1 MTLFVSERKELRSGW
16 KIIRV
21 FVFAFLFAILLAL
34 LASAL
39 NIASGGEY
47 AFNLAILAA
56 VGLEL
61 IISRKPLAFI
71 GFNFTEAAF
80 WKDFLVGLVWG
91 GVSIG
96 LAAAGMVFL
105 TGEIIRGE
113 IGRGLT
119 FLSLT
124 GMLAYWLL
132 VAVTE
137 ESLFRGYLLAILK
150 NPLGVRTAMMVSAAL
165 FSVLHFLNP
174 EHYLF
179 AYLYAILIGLLFG
192 EVVIRRGNL
201 GWVIGFHFVFNLLQD
216 KGLLS
221 FPVQGGEAVFT
232 VVLLVNLAV
241 VLWKMPRRAEA
252 WDLE

>member
-1 MTLFVSERKELRSGW
+1 MNLFVSEQKELRSGW
-16 KIIRV
+16 KTVRV
-21 FVFAFLFAILLAL
+21 LFFAFLFSILFAL

-39 NIASGGEY
+39 NITSGGAY

-61 IISRKPLAFI
+61 LISRKPLSFI
-71 GFNFTEAAF
+71 GLNLKETAF
-80 WKDFLVGLVWG
+80 WKDLLVGLVWG

-96 LAAAGMVFL
+96 LVAAGMVFL

-113 IGRGLT
+113 IGQGLT
-119 FLSLT
+119 LLSFT

-137 ESLFRGYLLAILK
+137 ESLFRGYILAILK
-150 NPLGVRTAMMVSAAL
+150 NPVGVRTAMIVSAVL
-165 FSVLHFLNP
+165 FTVLHFLNP
-174 EHYLF
+174 IYYLF
-179 AYLYAILIGLLFG
+179 AFLYAFLIGLLFG

-201 GWVIGFHFVFNLLQD
+201 GWVIGFHFVFNLMQNQ
-216 KGLLS
+216 GLLS

-232 VVLLVNLAV
+232 VVLLLNLAL
-241 VLWKMPRRAEA
+241 VLWRMPRRAEA
-252 WDLE
+252 FDLD